1 MGRTSCGS
9 TPVASPSTNVARVG
23 RPDAGRVTHGTGFI
37 DTRQPGARPL
47 RQVPS
52 RTPCPLCR
60 RRFLFRV
67 RESGADRTARSRRG
81 GQPHPATKVRCR
93 DATGQFS
100 RGFAGRVHMRF
111 TRHSLPRGLSAGIQ
125 SRGRRSPV
133 RRLRGRACGPPRHP
147 RRGAVWK
154 STHVLQPACCKKN
167 QIIFGNVSKP
177 RAEGERRKVLDLFFA
192 SMQKPFSAFKKP
204 TRASIASEEKYH
216 QKNICR
222 AQR

>member
-23 RPDAGRVTHGTGFI
+23 RPDAGHGTGFI

-47 RQVPS
+47 RQAPS

-111 TRHSLPRGLSAGIQ
+111 TRHSPPRGLSAGTEQ
-125 SRGRRSPV
+125 WTALASAS
-133 RRLRGRACGPPRHP
+133 PPRTRVRPAAQPPPWRSVEINP
-147 RRGAVWK
+147 RFATCMPWMY
-154 STHVLQPACCKKN
+154 ACCRL
-167 QIIFGNVSKP
+167 VP
-177 RAEGERRKVLDLFFA
+177 RVYGSYA
-192 SMQKPFSAFKKP
+192 
-204 TRASIASEEKYH
+204 
-216 QKNICR
+216 
-222 AQR
+222 